1 MRKTIPTASTIFVAR
16 YPGAFVVSAG
26 LHVAVVVALL
36 LMLWRSRREPPP
48 VPQIFELVAGAGDN
62 YAATEA
68 AAAATPAPPTETVNV
83 ELPEAPPVITKELV
97 LPPPPAPVVERT
109 PPPKVEPKIEPKVE
123 PKKAETKQPAP
134 KKAEPKKV
142 EPKKEEPKKTESLV
156 RPTTFQDFVKKE
168 GTPKAAPKA
177 APPAPIRAKSI
188 DVDRVVQGVAG
199 GSTAVK
205 AGASGTALSV
215 APNDQAYVAMILDRI
230 RRSMEAAGVT
240 ELSEARIEFRVA
252 ANGELSAPRIL
263 RSTGSAAFDQALI
276 TAFRTIRPIGPPP
289 SQRAEFFSV
298 TIRMR
303 EAG

>member
-1 MRKTIPTASTIFVAR
+1 MKTSLPTSSTVAVAR
-16 YPGAFVVSAG
+16 YPGAFVVSAC

-36 LMLWRSRREPPP
+36 LLLWWSRREQPP

-83 ELPEAPPVITKELV
+83 ELPEALPVITKELV

-109 PPPKVEPKIEPKVE
+109 PPPKVEPK
-123 PKKAETKQPAP
+123 KAETKQPAP
-134 KKAEPKKV
+134 KKAEPR
-142 EPKKEEPKKTESLV
+142 KEEPKKTESLV

-289 SQRAEFFSV
+289 SLRAEFFSV